1 MCVAVRSADGTL
13 CLAFLAL
20 TFQYS
25 LSTHKI
31 MERGAN
37 QGVLEFRKNYAYWGS
52 PALSG
57 SLLDLAS
64 ATNPFST
71 NFLA

>member
-1 MCVAVRSADGTL
+1 MTFSVNTLTVSSLEIKLVWGCVAVRSADGTV

-31 MERGAN
+31 MERG
-37 QGVLEFRKNYAYWGS
+37 GESRRPRVSKE
-52 PALSG
+52 
-57 SLLDLAS
+57 
-64 ATNPFST
+64 
-71 NFLA
+71 